1 VRDETYPRV
10 EAIIERAFDE
20 VSPTLRP
27 DQRDNLDR
35 LRAHI
40 RERMRRHHAAGPSDE
55 ADPSGAAGL
64 SEPPG
69 TSGS

>member
-27 DQRDNLDR
+27 DQRDKLDR
-35 LRAHI
+35 LRAHT
-40 RERMRRHHAAGPSDE
+40 RERMRRHHGAAPPGEPGPSAVPGPSE
-55 ADPSGAAGL
+55 A
-64 SEPPG
+64 PG
-69 TSGS
+69 SSGS